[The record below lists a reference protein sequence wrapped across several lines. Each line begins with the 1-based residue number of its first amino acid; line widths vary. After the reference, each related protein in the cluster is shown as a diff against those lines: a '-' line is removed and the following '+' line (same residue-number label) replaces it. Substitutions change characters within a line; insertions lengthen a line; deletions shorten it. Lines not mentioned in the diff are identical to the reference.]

1 MARRAVAVTRASE
14 EALRLLGIQIRQARH
29 LRRWTQTDLASRIGI
44 TQKTM
49 HAIETGQPTVAIG
62 SVFNAA
68 FTVGVNLFGLEG
80 PDLVRARRQGEE
92 TLALLPAQVRKPVT
106 RDGADDFAF

>member
-1 MARRAVAVTRASE
+1 MNRASH
-14 EALRLLGIQIRQARH
+14 EALRLLGAQIKQARH
-29 LRRWTQTDLASRIGI
+29 AQGWTQTDLASRISV

-49 HAIETGQPTVAIG
+49 HEIERGSPTVSIG

-80 PDLVRARRQGEE
+80 TDLARARRQGED
-92 TLALLPAQVRKPVT
+92 TLALLPARVRKPVT
-106 RDGADDFAF
+106 KDDADDFAF

>member
-1 MARRAVAVTRASE
+1 LTRRAIAVTRASH
-14 EALRLLGIQIRQARH
+14 EALRLLGAQIKQARH
-29 LRRWTQTDLASRIGI
+29 AQGWTQTDLASRIGI

-49 HAIETGQPTVAIG
+49 HAIETGSPTVSIG

-80 PDLVRARRQGEE
+80 TDLARARRQGED
-92 TLALLPAQVRKPVT
+92 TLALLPARVRKPVT
-106 RDGADDFAF
+106 KDDADDFAF